1 MKRIFLFF
9 LLFAVSEVYGQNEFA
24 AAAFYTDFK
33 KIYEDA
39 QAGFVNCKGDK
50 RKSEFEDL
58 ATEYKVKLLLPL
70 ADSGKIVLP
79 LSANRPYVV
88 YYFEPSK
95 VRLKVDQRAM
105 NLRDA
110 IFTVFDKPLY
120 SRTET
125 SIINN
130 HPFTDSWYFTDPDET
145 RSSFAEFRMNI
156 YFENGK
162 YNLAF
167 EIRGKN
173 EK

>member
-1 MKRIFLFF
+1 MKRIILFF

-24 AAAFYTDFK
+24 ATAFYTDFK

-39 QAGFVNCKGDK
+39 QAGFVNYKGEK
-50 RKSEFEDL
+50 KNSEFEEL

-70 ADSGKIVLP
+70 ADSGKIVFP
-79 LSANRPYVV
+79 VSDNRPYAI

-95 VRLKVDQRAM
+95 VRLKVDLRAM

-110 IFTVFDKPLY
+110 VISVFDQPLY

-125 SIINN
+125 TIINN
-130 HPFTDSWYFTDPDET
+130 HPFTNSWYFTDPAET
-145 RSSFAEFRMNI
+145 RSAQAAFRMNI
-156 YFENGK
+156 YFNAGK
-162 YNLAF
+162 YYLSF

-173 EK
+173 Q